1 MALPNSQVTT
11 NVVAAMGN
19 LKIVE
24 ALTLNFGTVAS
35 IAANTTTEITFTGL
49 LSGLIAGDVIVGV
62 SKPTA
67 QAGLGIVG
75 WRVDPLL
82 ADTFYVTYANTT
94 AAPIVPTAAQVYTV
108 VVGRFTTSNTG
119 LTAVV

>member
-1 MALPNSQVTT
+1 MAAPNVQITT

-19 LKIVE
+19 LKISE
-24 ALTLNFGTVAS
+24 ALTVNLGTIAA

-49 LSGLIAGDVIVGV
+49 LTGLIGGDVIIGL

-75 WRVDPLL
+75 YRVSPTVP
-82 ADTFYVTYANTT
+82 DTFFVTYLNAT
-94 AAPIVPTAAQVYTV
+94 AAGITPTASEVYTLA
-108 VVGRFTTSNTG
+108 VGRYTTSNTG
-119 LTAVV
+119 FTAIV